1 MAVSRTGM
9 DEELS
14 TAVPGR
20 TATFAVVA
28 PVGPGD
34 REVERVRDLLESL
47 ETFEG
52 GNYRF
57 VLVDDQQGPSRF
69 SSIVPETLRDRFTE
83 IKNPRNG
90 RGSGWAA
97 GCAVAVLTGLNELA
111 KAGLSF
117 EFVLKLDTDALV
129 IRPFSQALSR
139 MFAIRPEVGMV
150 GTIRDPNMPER
161 GDETVRPLGRALDK
175 LMKQFTVWRATKC
188 GGLTFQIALWGRFR
202 LIRDTIRH
210 AFINGFRVGEHC
222 YGGGYALSHA
232 CIRALQE
239 RGLLARPCVWLP
251 TPLVEDMI
259 VSLCVKSVD
268 LALQDASG
276 QEEPFAIRF
285 RGLPDRPENLVAR
298 GHSIIHSVK
307 DFGDLKE
314 ADVRSYFRQRRLR
327 EATV

>member
-1 MAVSRTGM
+1 M
-9 DEELS
+9 
-14 TAVPGR
+14 
-20 TATFAVVA
+20 
-28 PVGPGD
+28 GPGE
-34 REVERVRDLLESL
+34 REVERVRDLVESL

-52 GNYRF
+52 GNYHL
-57 VLVDDQQGPSRF
+57 VLVDDQPGPARF
-69 SSIVPETLRDRFTE
+69 NRAVPDTVRDRFTE

-97 GCAVAVLTGLNELA
+97 GCAVAVL
-111 KAGLSF
+111 AGLHELTKRALPF
-117 EFVLKLDTDALV
+117 EFAVKLDTDALV

-139 MFAIRPEVGMV
+139 QFASHPEVGMI
-150 GTIRDPNMPER
+150 GTIRDPSLPER

-175 LMKQFTVWRATKC
+175 LLKQFTVWRATKC
-188 GGLTFQIALWGRFR
+188 GGVTVQIAFWGRFR

-232 CIRALQE
+232 CVRALHA
-239 RGLLARPCVWLP
+239 RSLLARPCVWLP

-259 VSLCVKSVD
+259 VSMCVKSVD
-268 LALQDASG
+268 LALQDGSG
-276 QEEPFAIRF
+276 REEPFAIRF
-285 RGLPDRPENLVAR
+285 RGLPDRPENLLAR

-314 ADVRSYFRQRRLR
+314 ADVRAYFRRRRHR
-327 EATV
+327 EVAV